1 MARAATGPT
10 TTPAI
15 QAFPEER
22 LTGSEEVLDVEGLV
36 DAVEVANS
44 LYIVFAGHEV
54 PQK

>member
-1 MARAATGPT
+1 MMARAATGPT

-36 DAVEVANS
+36 DAMVVDDRDISIERTT
-44 LYIVFAGHEV
+44 FG
-54 PQK
+54 